1 VPPTAAPTG
10 ERQTSYRTKRGQPLR
25 ALLIEDDPDDA
36 ELVLRELRRGGY
48 EPTSLRVQTA
58 ADLTSAVTHDSW
70 DVIISDYSMPAFS
83 GPDAFSIVRNLNI
96 DVPFIIVS
104 GTVGE
109 EVAVE
114 SMRAGVHDFLLKGAL
129 HRLVAAVERERREA
143 LMRAERRKMQEHL
156 LIADRMASVG
166 LLAAGVAHEI
176 NNPLSVVAANLQI
189 IREDFDRAATALEV
203 SPNPDLPR
211 PIATLL
217 TTLREAL
224 PDAREAADRVRLIVQ
239 DLRVFSHPDESKR
252 TPTDVHKVIESSIRM
267 ARNEVRHRAKLVCE
281 FGDVPLV
288 EGNEARLGQVFL
300 NLIVNAAHAM
310 PEGSPDR
317 NRITITTR
325 TIAKMVAVDVNDTG
339 SGIPADVLPRIF
351 DVFFTTK
358 PVGVGTG
365 LGLSICHR
373 IMTALG
379 GRIEVTSEVGQGTSV
394 RVLLRRAGAH
404 NTQEVPALHTDP
416 APSWK
421 PSGNLLIIE
430 AEGAMG
436 RTLPRVL
443 SHHRVRTVSSAREAL
458 ALIRDGHTVDLILCD
473 LMMPDMTGM
482 DLHDVLAASHP
493 QLVPRIVFMSGGAFT
508 PRARDFLNTT
518 SNRHIDKPI
527 DAASLRRLVD
537 EMMRTP
543 SN

>member
-1 VPPTAAPTG
+1 MTG
-10 ERQTSYRTKRGQPLR
+10 GTQTSYRAKQGQPLR
-25 ALLIEDDPDDA
+25 ALLIEDNPDDA

-48 EPTSLRVQTA
+48 EPTALRVQTA
-58 ADLTSAVTHDSW
+58 ADLTAAVTHDSW

-83 GPDAFSIVRNLNI
+83 GPDAYAIVRNLNL

-156 LIADRMASVG
+156 LIADRMVSVG
-166 LLAAGVAHEI
+166 MLAAGVAHEI
-176 NNPLSVVAANLQI
+176 NNPLSVVTANLQI
-189 IREDFDRAATALEV
+189 IREDLDRAATALDV
-203 SPNPDLPR
+203 GPGLDLPAPLAR
-211 PIATLL
+211 LWN
-217 TTLREAL
+217 TLRESL
-224 PDAREAADRVRLIVQ
+224 PDAREAADRVRVIVQ

-288 EGNEARLGQVFL
+288 EANEARLGQVFL

-310 PEGSPDR
+310 TEGALDR

-325 TIAKMVAVDVNDTG
+325 SIAKMVAVDVTDTG

-351 DVFFTTK
+351 DAFFTTK

-404 NTQEVPALHTDP
+404 NTQELPVAASEPEP
-416 APSWK
+416 SPSWK
-421 PSGNLLIIE
+421 PSGNVLIVE

-443 SHHRVRTVSSAREAL
+443 SHHRVHTVGSAREAL
-458 ALIRDGHTVDLILCD
+458 ALIRDGHAVDVILCD

-482 DLHDVLAASHP
+482 DFYDELASSHP
-493 QLVPRIVFMSGGAFT
+493 HLVPRIVFVSGGAFT
-508 PRARDFLNTT
+508 PRARDFLSTT
-518 SNRHIDKPI
+518 TNRHLDKPI

-537 EMMRTP
+537 DMMRAST
-543 SN
+543 N

>member
-1 VPPTAAPTG
+1 MTG
-10 ERQTSYRTKRGQPLR
+10 ETQTPPYRAKRGQPLR
-25 ALLIEDDPDDA
+25 ALLIEDNPDDA

-48 EPTSLRVQTA
+48 EPTALRVQTA
-58 ADLTSAVTHDSW
+58 ADLTDAATHDSW
-70 DVIISDYSMPAFS
+70 DVIISDYSMPGFS
-83 GPDAFSIVRNLNI
+83 GPEAFAIVRGLNL

-156 LIADRMASVG
+156 LISDRMASVG
-166 LLAAGVAHEI
+166 MLAAGVAHEI
-176 NNPLSVVAANLQI
+176 NNPLSVVTANLQI
-189 IREDFDRAATALEV
+189 IREDLDRAATALEIG
-203 SPNPDLPR
+203 PGLDLP
-211 PIATLL
+211 PPLAKLWD
-217 TTLREAL
+217 TLRESL
-224 PDAREAADRVRLIVQ
+224 PDAREAAERVRVIVQ

-252 TPTDVHKVIESSIRM
+252 TATDVHKVIESSIRM

-310 PEGSPDR
+310 PEGAMDR
-317 NRITITTR
+317 NRITISTR
-325 TIAKMVAVDVNDTG
+325 SIAKMVAIDVTDTG
-339 SGIPADVLPRIF
+339 SGIPPDVLPRIF

-404 NTQEVPALHTDP
+404 NTMELPVTPSEP
-416 APSWK
+416 EPSWK
-421 PSGNLLIIE
+421 PSGNVLIVE

-443 SHHRVRTVSSAREAL
+443 SHHRVHTVGSAREAL
-458 ALIRDGHTVDLILCD
+458 ALIRDGHAVDVILCD

-482 DLHDVLAASHP
+482 DFHDELASSHP
-493 QLVPRIVFMSGGAFT
+493 NLVQRIVFVSGGAFT
-508 PRARDFLNTT
+508 PRARDFLSSTT
-518 SNRHIDKPI
+518 NRHLDKPI

-537 EMMRTP
+537 DMMRSS